1 MTLPRSQLVCTSVTS
16 RYHCI
21 CRCVR
26 QAFLCGEDAVTDKD
40 YSHRKGWVLERLAL
54 LAEVFTI
61 DLCGYAVM
69 SNHYHL
75 VISINQ
81 DKALQLSD
89 NEVANRWS
97 RLFVLPEVI
106 VRWQQGLVDSSESKL
121 VETLIAIW
129 RRRLADLS
137 WYMRCLNE
145 HIARLANMEDGCKG
159 RFWEGRFKSQAILD
173 DVGLMACM
181 VYVDLNPLR
190 AALVSVPEDSAD
202 VSIHQRLAELRSPNK
217 KACCDKPLLLPFSQ
231 GRAQPECLPYTLS
244 DYLALLDW
252 SGRAQRVDKPGSI
265 PPNVPMILVRLG
277 IDSGSYLAALA
288 CQRLSRGTAI
298 GQLTNSIRLAVATG
312 RHRVVGSL
320 LRARTVP

>member
-97 RLFVLPEVI
+97 RLFVLPEVM
-106 VRWQQGLVDSSESKL
+106 
-121 VETLIAIW
+121 A
-129 RRRLADLS
+129 
-137 WYMRCLNE
+137 
-145 HIARLANMEDGCKG
+145 ARLG
-159 RFWEGRFKSQAILD
+159 
-173 DVGLMACM
+173 
-181 VYVDLNPLR
+181 
-190 AALVSVPEDSAD
+190 
-202 VSIHQRLAELRSPNK
+202 
-217 KACCDKPLLLPFSQ
+217 
-231 GRAQPECLPYTLS
+231 
-244 DYLALLDW
+244 
-252 SGRAQRVDKPGSI
+252 
-265 PPNVPMILVRLG
+265 
-277 IDSGSYLAALA
+277 
-288 CQRLSRGTAI
+288 
-298 GQLTNSIRLAVATG
+298 
-312 RHRVVGSL
+312 
-320 LRARTVP
+320 